1 MKQPDDPNTQPTP
14 ESGQPNATPG
24 GRREIR
30 DHEYRQRILSAART
44 LLTTQDLESVTM
56 HQIAKESGVGQG
68 TLYRR
73 YPHIGDICSDL
84 IKSTTQQF
92 VGEMEERYGSLG
104 PDDRGLAVL
113 ETCLRDFITFVDK
126 HVSPLAM
133 ISSMHAADK
142 RHHTILQKPFF
153 VRLHGLIV
161 PLLERAVAQGDI
173 EPLDVT
179 LTANIILLSLMPEPY
194 LFHKNNL
201 GYTKES
207 FIDGI
212 CRLFVK
218 GL

>member
-1 MKQPDDPNTQPTP
+1 MKQPDDPNSQLTPEPGQPT
-14 ESGQPNATPG
+14 ATPG

-30 DHEYRQRILSAART
+30 DYEYRQRILSAART
-44 LLTTQDLESVTM
+44 LLTTQDVDSVTM

-73 YPHIGDICSDL
+73 YTHMGDICSDL

-92 VGEMEERYGSLG
+92 VGTLEERYGSPA
-104 PDDRGLAVL
+104 PDARGLAIL
-113 ETCLRDFITFVDK
+113 ESCIRDLIAFVDT
-126 HVSPLAM
+126 HVSLLAW
-133 ISSMHAADK
+133 ISSMHADK
-142 RHHTILQKPFF
+142 RQYNILQKPFF
-153 VRLHGLIV
+153 VRLHRILV
-161 PLLERAVAQGDI
+161 PLLERAVAQDDI

-179 LTANIILLSLMPEPY
+179 LTANIILITLMPESY

-201 GYTKES
+201 GYTKDS
-207 FIDGI
+207 FTEGI